1 MMNDLEFFIARGNAE
16 RPALLGVLKAI
27 PKKDSAYR
35 PDPKARTTAD
45 LAWLLAGEGRI
56 RAESGN

>member
-1 MMNDLEFFIARGNAE
+1 
-16 RPALLGVLKAI
+16 LLGVLKAI
-27 PKKDSAYR
+27 PKKDAAYR